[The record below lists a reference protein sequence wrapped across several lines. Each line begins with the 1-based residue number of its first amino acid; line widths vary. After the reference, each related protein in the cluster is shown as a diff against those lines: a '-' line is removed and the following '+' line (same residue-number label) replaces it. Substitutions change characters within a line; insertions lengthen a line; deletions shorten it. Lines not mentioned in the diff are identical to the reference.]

1 LPASNCKFTK
11 ATGGLTFAGRNSV
24 CDEHTNIRAWDAAA
38 DGELPGTASKSCNA
52 LLGQPSAEH

>member
-1 LPASNCKFTK
+1 M
-11 ATGGLTFAGRNSV
+11 